1 MLRAFTLRSDAPS
14 FGDAMTRRARSTL
27 VVLGALLLGGT
38 AAPAGAQAP
47 PPSLLLTDAR
57 LGQVDET
64 GFASGVARPLRGAK
78 IVLRG
83 ASMTLRGRRAAREA
97 RRHRRMAGGR
107 AVAER
112 LGCAVVPGPAACA
125 QVLPANGALMLKT
138 AAARRPPFTR
148 LHRLRL
154 LTTGDSMIQIID
166 NHLKQRLDRRR
177 GANVRSDAHIG
188 SGISRAG
195 PLNWVRTARGQS
207 SGFKPDVTVV
217 FLGANDGLP
226 IAGAPCCDAAGSGRT
241 RSASR
246 R

>member
-1 MLRAFTLRSDAPS
+1 
-14 FGDAMTRRARSTL
+14 MTRRARSTL
-27 VVLGALLLGGT
+27 VVLGALRLGGT

-64 GFASGVARPLRGAK
+64 GFTSGVAHPLRGAK
-78 IVLRG
+78 IVVRG

-97 RRHRRMAGGR
+97 RRHRRTAGGR
-107 AVAER
+107 AVAGR
-112 LGCAVVPGPAACA
+112 LGLRGRTGPGRVQAGPAGERRADA
-125 QVLPANGALMLKT
+125 EDGRGATTAVHAPAPP
-138 AAARRPPFTR
+138 AAADDGR
-148 LHRLRL
+148 L
-154 LTTGDSMIQIID
+154 DDQIID
-166 NHLKQRLDRRR
+166 NHLKQRLDRHR

-195 PLNWVRTARGQS
+195 PLDWVRTARGQS

-226 IAGAPCCDAAGSGRT
+226 IAGAPCCDSAGSGRT
-241 RSASR
+241 PSASR